1 MDTDALTSG
10 LLQELRATRPYP
22 ALSLTM
28 PTHRRAPDNAQ
39 DAVRLRN
46 LVAEAGTRL
55 DADPQVTRETRT
67 AIKEQLDR
75 AATEVDPAAHWNPW
89 SSSPDRTSTRSGSCH
104 APHPN
109 GWS

>member
-1 MDTDALTSG
+1 MDTDALTPG

-46 LVAEAGTRL
+46 LVAEAG
-55 DADPQVTRETRT
+55 E
-67 AIKEQLDR
+67 
-75 AATEVDPAAHWNPW
+75 
-89 SSSPDRTSTRSGSCH
+89 
-104 APHPN
+104 PH
-109 GWS
+109 